1 MENVRVAVYS
11 ITSGDFEEIST
22 KARQGM
28 LPTFQRQPGFVSY
41 GLAKT
46 SDTSFVSLSV
56 WRSREQ
62 ADAAVA
68 LAEEWVRDNIADLA
82 KLEDNYVGDFSFH
95 VHA

>member
-1 MENVRVAVYS
+1 MEHVRVAVYG
-11 ITSGDFEEIST
+11 ITAGDFEEVAK
-22 KARQGM
+22 KAEQGM

-41 GLAKT
+41 GLAQT

-68 LAEEWVRDNIADLA
+68 LAQDWVRDNIADLA
-82 KLEDNYVGDFSFH
+82 KLETNYVGDFTFH